1 MPKRSEKRD
10 TAKAEYIAKKKKGEE
25 VSLRAL
31 AGELGVSYQTLRNWK
46 AADKWEEA
54 LPKKKRGG
62 QPGNQNSKG
71 KRNAAG
77 SHDGAPPGNK
87 NAEKDGAYSTVFF
100 DMLSAE
106 ELKITESVPLGG
118 REALEHEMKI
128 LKFREHKILAKIAEY
143 ESQPEDALF
152 VSSLLDMRTPGGRG
166 KDKKDGTNQTMGMYS
181 KDSAFSRVL
190 KLQEALYKVQ
200 GRIAKIAD
208 SLRALEESDR
218 RMALESQWAD
228 RYRMLSAESSAEPG
242 RWHTDKAPYQREIM
256 DAIGDAHIRRVVI
269 MCAAQLGKTE
279 LLLNILG
286 YFMAYAPAPILVMQ
300 PTLDMGQTFSKDRLA
315 PMIRDT
321 PVLRGLVDVKSRYA
335 GNTILKKNFPGGHIT
350 IVGANSATG
359 LASRPIKVLL
369 ADEVDRY
376 PGSAGTEGDPLSL
389 AQKRQT
395 TFWDKKTVMVSTPV
409 IKGHS
414 RIETE
419 YNQSTRE
426 EWNVPCPECGH
437 YQPFVWANLIF
448 DPDDLQKEIVYK
460 CERCGCVA
468 NEYRWKQQSQQGRFV
483 AENPGAE
490 TRGFHLNTLAS
501 TFCGWKE
508 IVQKFI
514 VAKEQL
520 DQGNPEGM
528 KVWVNTEL
536 GETWEERGEQVED
549 TELFNRRE
557 IYDAVVPEEVLVLTA
572 GVDVQDDRFEVE
584 IVGWGV
590 GKESWGIRYQK
601 IYGDMLKEQ
610 VWEDLDAFLQTVW
623 CKKDGTAL
631 RIISCCIDSG
641 GHHTD
646 QVYRF
651 TKERYE
657 RGVWAIK
664 GKGGAEVP
672 YIRNPTTNNR
682 VKTPLFII
690 GVDAGKAL
698 LYQRLRHNTKG
709 PNYCHFPANEEA
721 GYDETYFK
729 GLTSEKMVV
738 RFRKGRSVTVWE
750 LKDSKYKRN
759 EPLDLRNYATAA
771 LEIANPVL
779 AKPELGMAQRT
790 RRAGRRRITG
800 GI

>member
-1 MPKRSEKRD
+1 MMARCVATLKPPP
-10 TAKAEYIAKKKKGEE
+10 
-25 VSLRAL
+25 
-31 AGELGVSYQTLRNWK
+31 ELTL
-46 AADKWEEA
+46 
-54 LPKKKRGG
+54 
-62 QPGNQNSKG
+62 
-71 KRNAAG
+71 
-77 SHDGAPPGNK
+77 
-87 NAEKDGAYSTVFF
+87 
-100 DMLSAE
+100 
-106 ELKITESVPLGG
+106 
-118 REALEHEMKI
+118 
-128 LKFREHKILAKIAEY
+128 
-143 ESQPEDALF
+143 
-152 VSSLLDMRTPGGRG
+152 
-166 KDKKDGTNQTMGMYS
+166 
-181 KDSAFSRVL
+181 
-190 KLQEALYKVQ
+190 
-200 GRIAKIAD
+200 
-208 SLRALEESDR
+208 
-218 RMALESQWAD
+218 SQWAD

-256 DAIGDAHIRRVVI
+256 DAIGDPHIRRVVI

-690 GVDAGKAL
+690 GVDAGKVL

-779 AKPELGMAQRT
+779 AKPEPGMAQRP

>member
-1 MPKRSEKRD
+1 M
-10 TAKAEYIAKKKKGEE
+10 
-25 VSLRAL
+25 L
-31 AGELGVSYQTLRNWK
+31 ARCVATLKPPPELTL
-46 AADKWEEA
+46 
-54 LPKKKRGG
+54 
-62 QPGNQNSKG
+62 
-71 KRNAAG
+71 
-77 SHDGAPPGNK
+77 
-87 NAEKDGAYSTVFF
+87 
-100 DMLSAE
+100 
-106 ELKITESVPLGG
+106 
-118 REALEHEMKI
+118 
-128 LKFREHKILAKIAEY
+128 
-143 ESQPEDALF
+143 
-152 VSSLLDMRTPGGRG
+152 
-166 KDKKDGTNQTMGMYS
+166 
-181 KDSAFSRVL
+181 
-190 KLQEALYKVQ
+190 
-200 GRIAKIAD
+200 
-208 SLRALEESDR
+208 
-218 RMALESQWAD
+218 SQWAD

-672 YIRNPTTNNR
+672 YIRNPTINNR

-690 GVDAGKAL
+690 GVDAGKVL

-779 AKPELGMAQRT
+779 AKPEPGMAQRP

>member
-1 MPKRSEKRD
+1 M
-10 TAKAEYIAKKKKGEE
+10 
-25 VSLRAL
+25 L
-31 AGELGVSYQTLRNWK
+31 ARCVATLKPPPELTL
-46 AADKWEEA
+46 
-54 LPKKKRGG
+54 
-62 QPGNQNSKG
+62 
-71 KRNAAG
+71 
-77 SHDGAPPGNK
+77 
-87 NAEKDGAYSTVFF
+87 
-100 DMLSAE
+100 
-106 ELKITESVPLGG
+106 
-118 REALEHEMKI
+118 
-128 LKFREHKILAKIAEY
+128 
-143 ESQPEDALF
+143 
-152 VSSLLDMRTPGGRG
+152 
-166 KDKKDGTNQTMGMYS
+166 
-181 KDSAFSRVL
+181 
-190 KLQEALYKVQ
+190 
-200 GRIAKIAD
+200 
-208 SLRALEESDR
+208 
-218 RMALESQWAD
+218 SQWAD

-631 RIISCCIDSG
+631 RIISCCIDSV

-690 GVDAGKAL
+690 GVDAGKVL

-779 AKPELGMAQRT
+779 AKPEPGMAQRP

>member
-1 MPKRSEKRD
+1 M
-10 TAKAEYIAKKKKGEE
+10 
-25 VSLRAL
+25 L
-31 AGELGVSYQTLRNWK
+31 ARCVATLKPPPELTL
-46 AADKWEEA
+46 
-54 LPKKKRGG
+54 
-62 QPGNQNSKG
+62 
-71 KRNAAG
+71 
-77 SHDGAPPGNK
+77 
-87 NAEKDGAYSTVFF
+87 
-100 DMLSAE
+100 
-106 ELKITESVPLGG
+106 
-118 REALEHEMKI
+118 
-128 LKFREHKILAKIAEY
+128 
-143 ESQPEDALF
+143 
-152 VSSLLDMRTPGGRG
+152 
-166 KDKKDGTNQTMGMYS
+166 
-181 KDSAFSRVL
+181 
-190 KLQEALYKVQ
+190 
-200 GRIAKIAD
+200 
-208 SLRALEESDR
+208 
-218 RMALESQWAD
+218 SQWAD

-460 CERCGCVA
+460 CERCGCVE

-646 QVYRF
+646 QGYRF

-690 GVDAGKAL
+690 GVDAGKVL

-779 AKPELGMAQRT
+779 AKPEPGMAQRP

>member
-1 MPKRSEKRD
+1 M
-10 TAKAEYIAKKKKGEE
+10 T
-25 VSLRAL
+25 
-31 AGELGVSYQTLRNWK
+31 
-46 AADKWEEA
+46 
-54 LPKKKRGG
+54 
-62 QPGNQNSKG
+62 
-71 KRNAAG
+71 
-77 SHDGAPPGNK
+77 
-87 NAEKDGAYSTVFF
+87 KDAC
-100 DMLSAE
+100 
-106 ELKITESVPLGG
+106 
-118 REALEHEMKI
+118 
-128 LKFREHKILAKIAEY
+128 
-143 ESQPEDALF
+143 
-152 VSSLLDMRTPGGRG
+152 
-166 KDKKDGTNQTMGMYS
+166 
-181 KDSAFSRVL
+181 AFSRIAGERSTTDCGVAKKQKLLEIPQATMEMLARCVATL
-190 KLQEALYKVQ
+190 KPPPELTL
-200 GRIAKIAD
+200 
-208 SLRALEESDR
+208 
-218 RMALESQWAD
+218 SQWAD

-483 AENPGAE
+483 AENHGAE

-690 GVDAGKAL
+690 GVDAGKVL

-779 AKPELGMAQRT
+779 AKPEPGMAQRP

>member
-1 MPKRSEKRD
+1 M
-10 TAKAEYIAKKKKGEE
+10 
-25 VSLRAL
+25 L
-31 AGELGVSYQTLRNWK
+31 ARCVATLKPPPELTL
-46 AADKWEEA
+46 
-54 LPKKKRGG
+54 
-62 QPGNQNSKG
+62 
-71 KRNAAG
+71 
-77 SHDGAPPGNK
+77 
-87 NAEKDGAYSTVFF
+87 
-100 DMLSAE
+100 
-106 ELKITESVPLGG
+106 
-118 REALEHEMKI
+118 
-128 LKFREHKILAKIAEY
+128 
-143 ESQPEDALF
+143 
-152 VSSLLDMRTPGGRG
+152 
-166 KDKKDGTNQTMGMYS
+166 
-181 KDSAFSRVL
+181 
-190 KLQEALYKVQ
+190 
-200 GRIAKIAD
+200 
-208 SLRALEESDR
+208 
-218 RMALESQWAD
+218 SQWAD

-468 NEYRWKQQSQQGRFV
+468 NEYHWKQQSQQGRFV

-690 GVDAGKAL
+690 GVDAGKVL

-779 AKPELGMAQRT
+779 AKPEPGMAQRP

>member
-1 MPKRSEKRD
+1 M
-10 TAKAEYIAKKKKGEE
+10 
-25 VSLRAL
+25 L
-31 AGELGVSYQTLRNWK
+31 ARCVATLKPPPELTL
-46 AADKWEEA
+46 
-54 LPKKKRGG
+54 
-62 QPGNQNSKG
+62 
-71 KRNAAG
+71 
-77 SHDGAPPGNK
+77 
-87 NAEKDGAYSTVFF
+87 
-100 DMLSAE
+100 
-106 ELKITESVPLGG
+106 
-118 REALEHEMKI
+118 
-128 LKFREHKILAKIAEY
+128 
-143 ESQPEDALF
+143 
-152 VSSLLDMRTPGGRG
+152 
-166 KDKKDGTNQTMGMYS
+166 
-181 KDSAFSRVL
+181 
-190 KLQEALYKVQ
+190 
-200 GRIAKIAD
+200 
-208 SLRALEESDR
+208 
-218 RMALESQWAD
+218 SQWAD

-690 GVDAGKAL
+690 GVDAGKTL

-779 AKPELGMAQRT
+779 AKPEPGMVQRP

>member
-1 MPKRSEKRD
+1 M
-10 TAKAEYIAKKKKGEE
+10 T
-25 VSLRAL
+25 
-31 AGELGVSYQTLRNWK
+31 
-46 AADKWEEA
+46 
-54 LPKKKRGG
+54 
-62 QPGNQNSKG
+62 
-71 KRNAAG
+71 
-77 SHDGAPPGNK
+77 
-87 NAEKDGAYSTVFF
+87 KDAC
-100 DMLSAE
+100 
-106 ELKITESVPLGG
+106 
-118 REALEHEMKI
+118 
-128 LKFREHKILAKIAEY
+128 
-143 ESQPEDALF
+143 
-152 VSSLLDMRTPGGRG
+152 
-166 KDKKDGTNQTMGMYS
+166 
-181 KDSAFSRVL
+181 AFSRIAGERSTTDCGVAKKQKLLEIPQATMEMLARCVATL
-190 KLQEALYKVQ
+190 KPPPELTL
-200 GRIAKIAD
+200 
-208 SLRALEESDR
+208 
-218 RMALESQWAD
+218 SQWAD

-690 GVDAGKAL
+690 GVDAGKVL

-779 AKPELGMAQRT
+779 AKPEPGMAQRP

>member
-1 MPKRSEKRD
+1 MKSTSISDVRRMCQRGAFRAYVQGGKVFLEDTATGQVVPLNGESCHAKAEREPAAHRQEQRGSRVERMFGKRD
-10 TAKAEYIAKKKKGEE
+10 TWQAPTNPDADQGPYKGFLMVQCEECGAIKAFCAKHETYGYKCGECGHE
-25 VSLRAL
+25 TPLEKLR
-31 AGELGVSYQTLRNWK
+31 
-46 AADKWEEA
+46 
-54 LPKKKRGG
+54 
-62 QPGNQNSKG
+62 
-71 KRNAAG
+71 
-77 SHDGAPPGNK
+77 
-87 NAEKDGAYSTVFF
+87 
-100 DMLSAE
+100 
-106 ELKITESVPLGG
+106 PL
-118 REALEHEMKI
+118 
-128 LKFREHKILAKIAEY
+128 F
-143 ESQPEDALF
+143 
-152 VSSLLDMRTPGGRG
+152 
-166 KDKKDGTNQTMGMYS
+166 
-181 KDSAFSRVL
+181 
-190 KLQEALYKVQ
+190 
-200 GRIAKIAD
+200 
-208 SLRALEESDR
+208 
-218 RMALESQWAD
+218 
-228 RYRMLSAESSAEPG
+228 
-242 RWHTDKAPYQREIM
+242 
-256 DAIGDAHIRRVVI
+256 
-269 MCAAQLGKTE
+269 
-279 LLLNILG
+279 
-286 YFMAYAPAPILVMQ
+286 MQ

-672 YIRNPTTNNR
+672 YIRKPVGR
-682 VKTPLFII
+682 YLM
-690 GVDAGKAL
+690 
-698 LYQRLRHNTKG
+698 
-709 PNYCHFPANEEA
+709 CSPANCKA
-721 GYDETYFK
+721 WPT
-729 GLTSEKMVV
+729 L
-738 RFRKGRSVTVWE
+738 
-750 LKDSKYKRN
+750 
-759 EPLDLRNYATAA
+759 
-771 LEIANPVL
+771 
-779 AKPELGMAQRT
+779 
-790 RRAGRRRITG
+790 
-800 GI
+800 

>member
-1 MPKRSEKRD
+1 M
-10 TAKAEYIAKKKKGEE
+10 
-25 VSLRAL
+25 L
-31 AGELGVSYQTLRNWK
+31 ARCVATLKPPPELTL
-46 AADKWEEA
+46 
-54 LPKKKRGG
+54 
-62 QPGNQNSKG
+62 
-71 KRNAAG
+71 
-77 SHDGAPPGNK
+77 
-87 NAEKDGAYSTVFF
+87 
-100 DMLSAE
+100 
-106 ELKITESVPLGG
+106 
-118 REALEHEMKI
+118 
-128 LKFREHKILAKIAEY
+128 
-143 ESQPEDALF
+143 
-152 VSSLLDMRTPGGRG
+152 
-166 KDKKDGTNQTMGMYS
+166 
-181 KDSAFSRVL
+181 
-190 KLQEALYKVQ
+190 
-200 GRIAKIAD
+200 
-208 SLRALEESDR
+208 
-218 RMALESQWAD
+218 SQWAD

-690 GVDAGKAL
+690 GVDSGKAL

-779 AKPELGMAQRT
+779 AKPEPGMAQRP

>member
-1 MPKRSEKRD
+1 M
-10 TAKAEYIAKKKKGEE
+10 
-25 VSLRAL
+25 L
-31 AGELGVSYQTLRNWK
+31 ARCVATLKPPPELTL
-46 AADKWEEA
+46 
-54 LPKKKRGG
+54 
-62 QPGNQNSKG
+62 
-71 KRNAAG
+71 
-77 SHDGAPPGNK
+77 
-87 NAEKDGAYSTVFF
+87 
-100 DMLSAE
+100 
-106 ELKITESVPLGG
+106 
-118 REALEHEMKI
+118 
-128 LKFREHKILAKIAEY
+128 
-143 ESQPEDALF
+143 
-152 VSSLLDMRTPGGRG
+152 
-166 KDKKDGTNQTMGMYS
+166 
-181 KDSAFSRVL
+181 
-190 KLQEALYKVQ
+190 
-200 GRIAKIAD
+200 
-208 SLRALEESDR
+208 
-218 RMALESQWAD
+218 SQWAD

-286 YFMAYAPAPILVMQ
+286 YFMAYAPAPILV
-300 PTLDMGQTFSKDRLA
+300 
-315 PMIRDT
+315 
-321 PVLRGLVDVKSRYA
+321 
-335 GNTILKKNFPGGHIT
+335 
-350 IVGANSATG
+350 
-359 LASRPIKVLL
+359 
-369 ADEVDRY
+369 
-376 PGSAGTEGDPLSL
+376 
-389 AQKRQT
+389 
-395 TFWDKKTVMVSTPV
+395 
-409 IKGHS
+409 
-414 RIETE
+414 
-419 YNQSTRE
+419 
-426 EWNVPCPECGH
+426 
-437 YQPFVWANLIF
+437 
-448 DPDDLQKEIVYK
+448 
-460 CERCGCVA
+460 
-468 NEYRWKQQSQQGRFV
+468 
-483 AENPGAE
+483 
-490 TRGFHLNTLAS
+490 
-501 TFCGWKE
+501 
-508 IVQKFI
+508 
-514 VAKEQL
+514 
-520 DQGNPEGM
+520 
-528 KVWVNTEL
+528 
-536 GETWEERGEQVED
+536 
-549 TELFNRRE
+549 
-557 IYDAVVPEEVLVLTA
+557 
-572 GVDVQDDRFEVE
+572 
-584 IVGWGV
+584 
-590 GKESWGIRYQK
+590 IRYQK

-779 AKPELGMAQRT
+779 AKPEPGMAQRP